1 MLNIKWIRKFCANC
15 RKLNWFMAEI
25 WELIVRFLRRLMKL
39 IHQMDDGAV
48 ISDFEVIR
56 HASDSVSVPILRN
69 TFKTETLIEVT
80 RLRGL
85 WHVSRA
91 QRWGASEGRC
101 GIMFIVRLQVLSTHN
116 ITVQKDKIKKTLKKY
131 SHCKTSLEI
140 DNNKGVT

>member
-1 MLNIKWIRKFCANC
+1 MSEN
-15 RKLNWFMAEI
+15 

-39 IHQMDDGAV
+39 NHQMDDGVV

-85 WHVSRA
+85 
-91 QRWGASEGRC
+91 
-101 GIMFIVRLQVLSTHN
+101 
-116 ITVQKDKIKKTLKKY
+116 
-131 SHCKTSLEI
+131 
-140 DNNKGVT
+140 